1 MKLSSVTKDNT
12 TKAIATKIHDRFCKE
27 RNPYGQTSIKLG
39 DAEIFDELDDVRE
52 IVKHLRRLNSNA
64 NYSISRRGR
73 GPRVHHESYANE
85 YQCYLPLD
93 KAAYVA
99 VYIVERKK
107 VEKNS
112 FFS

>member
-12 TKAIATKIHDRFCKE
+12 IEAIATKIHDRFRQE
-27 RNPYGQTSIKLG
+27 RSPYGQTSIKLG
-39 DAEIFDELDDVRE
+39 DTEIFDDLDDVQR

-73 GPRVHHESYANE
+73 GPRVHHESRPNE

-107 VEKNS
+107 LEKNE